1 MTPIA
6 VVPMLA
12 VCFLTMIQRM
22 PCDENED
29 SKFNY
34 SLLMKMKDDVLS
46 QNQKIIIVI
55 MIIIIIII
63 IIVIITKMKIKGQ
76 NLKGTV
82 EFLIRV
88 FLSQLWKKDSG
99 ISHLQSKLEAL
110 IESRPVLVY

>member
-1 MTPIA
+1 
-6 VVPMLA
+6 
-12 VCFLTMIQRM
+12 M

-34 SLLMKMKDDVLS
+34 SLSMKVKDDVLS

-99 ISHLQSKLEAL
+99 ISHL
-110 IESRPVLVY
+110 

>member
-1 MTPIA
+1 
-6 VVPMLA
+6 
-12 VCFLTMIQRM
+12 MIQRM
-22 PCDENED
+22 PRDENED

-34 SLLMKMKDDVLS
+34 SLLMKVKDDVLS

-55 MIIIIIII
+55 MIIIIIIVI
-63 IIVIITKMKIKGQ
+63 IIKMKIKGQ

-99 ISHLQSKLEAL
+99 ISHL
-110 IESRPVLVY
+110 

>member
-1 MTPIA
+1 
-6 VVPMLA
+6 
-12 VCFLTMIQRM
+12 M

-34 SLLMKMKDDVLS
+34 SLSMKVKDDVLS

-55 MIIIIIII
+55 MIIIIII

-82 EFLIRV
+82 EFSIRV

-99 ISHLQSKLEAL
+99 ISHL
-110 IESRPVLVY
+110 

>member
-1 MTPIA
+1 
-6 VVPMLA
+6 
-12 VCFLTMIQRM
+12 M

-34 SLLMKMKDDVLS
+34 SLSMKVKDDVLS

-55 MIIIIIII
+55 MIIIII

-82 EFLIRV
+82 EFSIRV

-99 ISHLQSKLEAL
+99 ISHL
-110 IESRPVLVY
+110 

>member
-1 MTPIA
+1 
-6 VVPMLA
+6 
-12 VCFLTMIQRM
+12 MIQRM

-34 SLLMKMKDDVLS
+34 SLLMKVKDDVLS

-55 MIIIIIII
+55 VIIIII

-99 ISHLQSKLEAL
+99 ISHL
-110 IESRPVLVY
+110 

>member
-1 MTPIA
+1 
-6 VVPMLA
+6 
-12 VCFLTMIQRM
+12 M
-22 PCDENED
+22 PRDENED

-34 SLLMKMKDDVLS
+34 SLLMKVKDDVLS

-55 MIIIIIII
+55 MIIIIII

-82 EFLIRV
+82 EFSIRV

-99 ISHLQSKLEAL
+99 ISHL
-110 IESRPVLVY
+110 